1 MSDHTPE
8 PKLNMENA
16 YTAKA
21 VYMRLLSYAK
31 PYKWVF
37 ALAIFGL
44 CLTAVANGFFIQQV
58 EPLIEKV
65 FVENNNKAAIWVPF
79 LIFFSIAV
87 RALGS
92 MIGMYGM
99 EYVAMSVIRDVR
111 QQLFV
116 KYLHVPSASHDQSSS
131 GDALGK
137 VIYNVGLLS
146 YSSSKA
152 ITVLIGESLTVIYL
166 LVLMFSMSI
175 QLTLVFLVLVP
186 VLAGLVTLSNKW
198 VKRYSERIQNSM
210 GNVAQTVN
218 EILSAH
224 RVMKAFG
231 GQVVEANRFE
241 KINNYNRKQEL
252 KLALVKSIVSPFV
265 QLILGLTLGVIVYIA
280 ANHSLGTV
288 MTAGKFMAFFLAM
301 AGIFAPIRA
310 LTKVNLEIQR
320 GITAAQSVFE
330 VLDAESELNQGDV
343 NLERAK
349 GDIEFKHTHFAYNEN
364 DGDALKGINLKI
376 KAGQTVAFVGQ
387 SGSGKTTLVSL
398 LPRFYDVTQG
408 EIALDGHNIQ
418 DYSLENLRK
427 QISYVGQ
434 DLRLFDDTIANNIA
448 YGELN
453 DKDLSAIR
461 KAADAARATEFIEAM
476 PNGFDAVV
484 GEGGTL
490 LSGGQRQRIAIARAL
505 LKDSPILILD
515 EATSAL
521 DTESERHIQSA
532 LNELVK
538 NRTTLVIAHR
548 LSTIE
553 NADVIVVMDQG
564 QILEQGSHSELI
576 KAQGVYAKLHAMQF
590 GQSEPVQLIKPVN

>member
-1 MSDHTPE
+1 MSEPTPE
-8 PKLNMENA
+8 LTLPPQKH

-21 VYMRLLSYAK
+21 VYVRLLRYAK

-37 ALAIFGL
+37 VIAILGMFLA
-44 CLTAVANGFFIQQV
+44 AAANGFFVKQV

-65 FVENNNKAAIWVPF
+65 FVAEDKQAMIWVPL
-79 LIFFSIAV
+79 LIFLAV
-87 RALGS
+87 TGRAIGAVIGS
-92 MIGMYGM
+92 YGM
-99 EYVAMSVIRDVR
+99 DYVAMSIIRDIR
-111 QQLFV
+111 QQLFN
-116 KYLHVPSASHDQSSS
+116 KYLSVPSSVHDQSAS

-152 ITVLIGESLTVIYL
+152 ITVLVGETLTAVYL
-166 LVLMFSMSI
+166 LVLMMTMS
-175 QLTLVFLVLVP
+175 LKLVLVFF
-186 VLAGLVTLSNKW
+186 ALVPIMAFFVRISNKA
-198 VKRYSERIQNSM
+198 VRRYSERIQNSM
-210 GNVAQTVN
+210 GDVAQSVN

-224 RVMKAFG
+224 RVMKVFG
-231 GQVVEANRFE
+231 GQQAESHRFGN
-241 KINNYNRKQEL
+241 INGYNRTQEL
-252 KLALVKSIVSPFV
+252 KLAAIRSVVSPLV
-265 QLILGLTLGVIVYIA
+265 QIMLGITLGLIVYVA
-280 ANHSLGTV
+280 ASDAFGER
-288 MTAGKFMAFFLAM
+288 MTAGQFMAFFLAM
-301 AGIFAPIRA
+301 AGLFSPLRS

-330 VLDAESELNQGDV
+330 VLDAESEINQGD
-343 NLERAK
+343 LHIDHAK
-349 GDIEFKHTHFAYNEN
+349 GDIEFKYASFAYNEN

-398 LPRFYDVTQG
+398 LPRFYDVTSG
-408 EIALDGHNIQ
+408 EITLDGHNIQ
-418 DYSLENLRK
+418 DYTLEDLRR

-448 YGELN
+448 YGELKN
-453 DKDLSAIR
+453 KDAQAIR
-461 KAADAARATEFIEAM
+461 KAADSARATEFIEAM
-476 PNGFDAVV
+476 PEGFNALV

-490 LSGGQRQRIAIARAL
+490 LSGGQRQRVAIARAL

-553 NADVIVVMDQG
+553 NADLIVVMNQG
-564 QILEQGSHSELI
+564 EIIEQGSHTELI
-576 KAQGVYAKLHAMQF
+576 AKQGSYAKLHAMQF
-590 GQSEPVQLIKPVN
+590 GQAQ

>member
-1 MSDHTPE
+1 MSEPVSQAPTPT
-8 PKLNMENA
+8 KTQDA

-21 VYMRLLSYAK
+21 VYVRLLGYAK

-37 ALAIFGL
+37 VIAILGMFLA
-44 CLTAVANGFFIQQV
+44 AAANGFFVKQV

-65 FVENNNKAAIWVPF
+65 FVEEDKHAMVWVPF
-79 LIFFSIAV
+79 LIFLAV
-87 RALGS
+87 TGRAIGAVIGS
-92 MIGMYGM
+92 YGM
-99 EYVAMSVIRDVR
+99 DYVAMSIIRDIR
-111 QQLFV
+111 QQLFG
-116 KYLHVPSASHDQSSS
+116 KYLSVPSSAHDQSAS

-152 ITVLIGESLTVIYL
+152 ITVLVGETLTAIYL
-166 LVLMFSMSI
+166 LVLMMTMS
-175 QLTLVFLVLVP
+175 VKLVLVFF
-186 VLAGLVTLSNKW
+186 ALVPIMAFFVRISNKA
-198 VKRYSERIQNSM
+198 VRRYSERIQNSM
-210 GNVAQTVN
+210 GDVAQSVN

-224 RVMKAFG
+224 RIMKIFG
-231 GQVVEANRFE
+231 GQTVESQRFGN
-241 KINNYNRKQEL
+241 INGYNRTQEL
-252 KLALVKSIVSPFV
+252 KLAAIRSLVSPLV
-265 QLILGLTLGVIVYIA
+265 QIMLGITLGLIVYVA
-280 ANHSLGTV
+280 ASDTFGAS

-301 AGIFAPIRA
+301 AGLFSPLRS

-330 VLDAESELNQGDV
+330 VLDSGSEINAGTQQV
-343 NLERAK
+343 ERVK
-349 GDIEFKHTHFAYNEN
+349 GDIRFEQATFAYNEK
-364 DGDALKGINLKI
+364 DGPALNNINLNI
-376 KAGQTVAFVGQ
+376 QSGQTVAFVGQ

-398 LPRFYDVTQG
+398 LPRFYDLTRG
-408 EIALDGHNIQ
+408 AICLDGHNIQ
-418 DYSLENLRK
+418 DYTLESLRK

-453 DKDLSAIR
+453 KKTAKEIR
-461 KAADAARATEFIEAM
+461 AAADAARATEFIEAM
-476 PNGFDAVV
+476 PNGFNAVV

-505 LKDSPILILD
+505 LKNAPILILD

-521 DTESERHIQSA
+521 DTESERHIQDA
-532 LNELVK
+532 LANLVQ

-553 NADVIVVMDQG
+553 NADLIVVMDRG
-564 QILEQGSHSELI
+564 RIVEQGSHAELI
-576 KAQGVYAKLHAMQF
+576 AQQGEYAKLHSMQF
-590 GQSEPVQLIKPVN
+590 GQAE

>member
-1 MSDHTPE
+1 MSDLTPE
-8 PKLNMENA
+8 STQKS
-16 YTAKA
+16 YTARA
-21 VYMRLLSYAK
+21 VYFRLLSYVK
-31 PYKWVF
+31 PYKGAF
-37 ALAIFGL
+37 LIAILGL
-44 CLTAVANGFFIQQV
+44 CLTAAANGFFVQQV

-65 FVENNNKAAIWVPF
+65 FVENNPNAAVWVPF
-79 LIFFSIAV
+79 LIFLSIAV
-87 RALGS
+87 RAFGS

-99 EYVAMSVIRDVR
+99 EYVATSVIRDIR

-116 KYLHVPSASHDQSSS
+116 KYLHMPSASHDQSAS
-131 GDALGK
+131 GDALSK

-146 YSSSKA
+146 FSSSKA
-152 ITVLIGESLTVIYL
+152 ITVLIGETLTVIYL
-166 LVLMFSMSI
+166 LILMFSMSV
-175 QLTLVFLVLVP
+175 QLTLVFFALVP
-186 VLAGLVTLSNKW
+186 ILAVLVTLSNKW

-224 RVMKAFG
+224 RIMKTFG
-231 GQVVEANRFE
+231 GQSVEANRFE
-241 KINNYNRKQEL
+241 KINSYNRKQEL
-252 KLALVKSIVSPFV
+252 KLASVNSIVSPFV
-265 QLILGLTLGVIVYIA
+265 QIVLGITLGGIVYIA
-280 ANHSLGTV
+280 ANNILDTS

-301 AGIFAPIRA
+301 AGIFAPIKA
-310 LTKVNLEIQR
+310 LTKVNLEVQR

-330 VLDAESELNQGDV
+330 VLDAASESNHGKRHIDRAQGH
-343 NLERAK
+343 
-349 GDIEFKHTHFAYNEN
+349 IEFKHATFAYNKH
-364 DGDALKGINLKI
+364 DGDALKSIDLKI
-376 KAGQTVAFVGQ
+376 QAGQTVAFVGQ

-398 LPRFYDVTQG
+398 LPRFYDLSEG
-408 EIALDGHNIQ
+408 DILLDGHNIQ
-418 DYSLENLRK
+418 EYSLECLRK

-453 DKDLSAIR
+453 NKDAQAIR

-476 PNGFDAVV
+476 PDGFNALV

-564 QILEQGSHSELI
+564 EIVEQGSHSELI
-576 KAQGVYAKLHAMQF
+576 KAQGTYAKLHAIQF
-590 GQSEPVQLIKPVN
+590 SQPE

>member
-1 MSDHTPE
+1 MSEHTPTSQPNTVE
-8 PKLNMENA
+8 PENA

-37 ALAIFGL
+37 VIAILGMFLA
-44 CLTAVANGFFIQQV
+44 AAANGFFVKQV

-65 FVENNNKAAIWVPF
+65 FVAEDKHAMVWVPF
-79 LIFFSIAV
+79 LIFLAV
-87 RALGS
+87 TGRAIGS
-92 MIGMYGM
+92 VIGSYGM
-99 EYVAMSVIRDVR
+99 DYVAMSIIRDIR
-111 QQLFV
+111 QQLFN
-116 KYLHVPSASHDQSSS
+116 KYLSVPSSVHDQSAS

-152 ITVLIGESLTVIYL
+152 ITVLVGETLTAIYL
-166 LVLMFSMSI
+166 LVLMMTMS
-175 QLTLVFLVLVP
+175 LKLVLVFFA
-186 VLAGLVTLSNKW
+186 LAPIMAFFVRISNKA
-198 VKRYSERIQNSM
+198 VRRYSQRIQNSM
-210 GNVAQTVN
+210 GDVAQSVN

-224 RVMKAFG
+224 RVMKVFG
-231 GQVVEANRFE
+231 GQQAESQRFGN
-241 KINNYNRKQEL
+241 INGYNRTQEL
-252 KLALVKSIVSPFV
+252 KLAAIRSVVSPLV
-265 QLILGLTLGVIVYIA
+265 QIMLGITLGLIVYVA
-280 ANHSLGTV
+280 ASDAFGEP

-301 AGIFAPIRA
+301 AGLFSPLRS

-330 VLDAESELNQGDV
+330 VLDSESEINQGSV
-343 NLERAK
+343 SLEHAS
-349 GDIEFKHTHFAYNEN
+349 GDIAFKNARFAYNEN
-364 DGDALKGINLKI
+364 DGDALKGIDLNI

-398 LPRFYDVTQG
+398 LPRFYDLTEG

-418 DYSLENLRK
+418 DYSLEDLRR

-453 DKDLSAIR
+453 NKDASAIR

-476 PNGFDAVV
+476 PNGFNAVV

-564 QILEQGSHSELI
+564 EILEQGSHAELI
-576 KAQGVYAKLHAMQF
+576 KAQGAYAKLHAMQF
-590 GQSEPVQLIKPVN
+590 GQP